1 MLLIKPHCHAVFSLL
16 TPLRHQRQALTFM
29 TERERGWDFQR
40 SSNDIW
46 RRSLSADGT
55 LLFVT
60 PLPHYFR
67 ALRVLTDEVSFF
79 NTILGTQQNDAPP
92 DFRGGI
98 LADAPGLGKSLSI
111 IALIASD
118 RHHTNPTND
127 AKIDQTLLGGDCGY
141 SAATLLIVPP
151 SRT

>member
-1 MLLIKPHCHAVFSLL
+1 MSANG
-16 TPLRHQRQALTFM
+16 TP
-29 TERERGWDFQR
+29 
-40 SSNDIW
+40 
-46 RRSLSADGT
+46 
-55 LLFVT
+55 LFVT
-60 PLPHYFR
+60 PLPYHFR
-67 ALRVLTDEVSFF
+67 ALKVLTNEVSFF
-79 NTILGTQQNDAPP
+79 NTILGIQQNVAPP

-118 RHHTNPTND
+118 RHHTNPVND
-127 AKIDQTLLGGDCGY
+127 AKVDQTLLSGDYGY